1 MPYTQALRDSFNSM
15 FFKGRLI
22 ERYVIGA
29 LMPYLLL
36 ALLLLTAMLMGQQ
49 ASRFG
54 ELLMGAGV
62 PVALVWEILAALIP
76 NVLSFTVP
84 MAMLAG
90 TMIGYSR
97 MGSDSELVALRAAG
111 VGTWRLVWPVLL
123 LGALLSLV
131 TLLIVFHLM
140 PDGARTLRRTGLRA
154 ALFKLDSPIEPR
166 SFNAEIPGYVV
177 YVRDGDK
184 EQGRWGRV
192 FIYSKDQAGATHLVT
207 ARHGR
212 IDAAAEQSELL
223 LNDAVA
229 TKLPSNAAAGGT
241 RGGREYVTERLAQ
254 LRIVFNTGRQAVLER
269 LRRDEPQPEEMNW
282 RDLRAYAAARSGAE
296 QRYATLMLHKRLT
309 LSVSPVVFAL
319 LGAALGLHVRKGGRG
334 MGILLS
340 LGALVA
346 YYLFSLIGEQL
357 ARAGTIPL
365 LPGAWMAT
373 TLAVCLS
380 LLMFV
385 RRGKL
390 GWRSVAGR
398 AGREESALGQ
408 GLASG
413 TPRLSGETGGERRR
427 LGFPSLLDTNVLRM
441 LFYSFLYAFSALVAI
456 FLIFT
461 LFELWRF
468 IAATGAS
475 ARLVARYVVFL
486 LPLLSIELLPAS
498 VLLAMLTTY
507 ALLARRSEAIAWWA
521 CGQSVYRLV
530 LPGLLF
536 AAVIGAGM
544 WLAQERLLPQTN
556 LRQDALRAQI
566 RGGVSRTETR
576 AGRQWLASGG
586 NGRLYSYEYV
596 DEGGTLSDLA
606 IYDFDAQGVH
616 LRQTIYAREG
626 LWVSPGQMRLNDA
639 EVLIFKDGGMERQ
652 HLAML
657 VLEGVESVDVFRP
670 GTDKPSYLSTKQLS
684 AYINNL
690 KQRGAAVAPLVA
702 ALQRKY
708 TDPFGPLVM
717 ALVGIPLALAFGR
730 RSALLAL
737 ASAILIGL
745 GFRAT
750 TGGFTQLA
758 VYGLLPAAVA
768 AWAPPIIFASAGIY
782 LLFRART

>member
-1 MPYTQALRDSFNSM
+1 M
-15 FFKGRLI
+15 FFNGRLI
-22 ERYVIGA
+22 ERYVLGA
-29 LMPYLLL
+29 LTPYLLL
-36 ALLLLTAMLMGQQ
+36 ATLLLTAMLMGQQ

-54 ELLMGAGV
+54 ELLVGAGV
-62 PVALVWEILAALIP
+62 PFALVWQIFMALLP

-90 TMIGYSR
+90 TVIGYSR
-97 MGSDSELVALRAAG
+97 MGSDSELVSLRAAG

-123 LGALLSLV
+123 LGALLSLA
-131 TLLIVFHLM
+131 TLLIVFYLM
-140 PDGARTLRRTGLRA
+140 PEGARTLRRAGLRA

-192 FIYSKDQAGATHLVT
+192 FIYSRDQDGSTRLVT

-229 TKLPSNAAAGGT
+229 TKLPSAAAADET
-241 RGGREYVTERLAQ
+241 AAAKGGREYVTERLAQ
-254 LRIVFNTGRQAVLER
+254 LRIVFNTGRQAVLEKI
-269 LRRDEPQPEEMNW
+269 RRDEPQPEEMAW
-282 RDLRAYAAARSGAE
+282 QDLRAYATGRSGE
-296 QRYATLMLHKRLT
+296 EGRYLLLMVHKRLT
-309 LSVSPVVFAL
+309 LCVSPVVFAL

-334 MGILLS
+334 IGVLLS
-340 LGALVA
+340 LGALLA
-346 YYLFSLIGEQL
+346 YYLLTLIGEQL
-357 ARAGTIPL
+357 ARAGTIGVPT
-365 LPGAWMAT
+365 GAWMAT
-373 TLAVCLS
+373 TLTSALS
-380 LLMFV
+380 LAMLLG
-385 RRGKL
+385 RGRL
-390 GWRSVAGR
+390 GWIRIGVG
-398 AGREESALGQ
+398 AGREASDSRHGLSESRAVRG
-408 GLASG
+408 GTSG
-413 TPRLSGETGGERRR
+413 GAGRR
-427 LGFPSLLDTNVLRM
+427 LGFPSLLDTSVLR
-441 LFYSFLYAFSALVAI
+441 LLSLSFAYAFGALVAI

-468 IAATGAS
+468 IAATGAG
-475 ARLVARYVVFL
+475 ARLVARYVLFL
-486 LPLLSIELLPAS
+486 LPHLSIELLPAS
-498 VLLAMLTTY
+498 VLLAMLATY
-507 ALLARRSEAIAWWA
+507 ALLARRSEAVAWWA

-536 AAVIGAGM
+536 AALIGVGM
-544 WLAQERLLPQTN
+544 WLIQERVLPQSN
-556 LRQDALRAQI
+556 LRQEALRAQI
-566 RGGVSRTETR
+566 RGGVSRAETR

-586 NGRLYSYEYV
+586 DGRLYAYEYSAQS
-596 DEGGTLSDLA
+596 GALNDLA
-606 IYDFDAQGVH
+606 VYDFDARGVH

-626 LWVSPGQMRLNDA
+626 RWISPGRMQLNDA
-639 EVLIFKDGGMERQ
+639 EVLAFNDGGMERRREPE
-652 HLAML
+652 L
-657 VLEGVESVDVFRP
+657 VIEGVESEEVFRP
-670 GTDKPSYLSTKQLS
+670 GTDKPSYLSAKQLS
-684 AYINNL
+684 DYIKTL
-690 KQRGAAVAPLVA
+690 KQRGAAVTPLTA

-708 TDPFGPLVM
+708 TDPFGALVM

-737 ASAILIGL
+737 ASAIVIGL

>member
-1 MPYTQALRDSFNSM
+1 M

-22 ERYVIGA
+22 ERYVLGA

-36 ALLLLTAMLMGQQ
+36 ALLLLTATLMGQQ
-49 ASRFG
+49 AGRFG
-54 ELLMGAGV
+54 ELLVSAGV

-123 LGALLSLV
+123 LGVLLSV
-131 TLLIVFHLM
+131 ATLLIVFNLM
-140 PDGARTLRRTGLRA
+140 PDGARTLRRAGLRA

-192 FIYSKDQAGATHLVT
+192 FIYSRDQDGSTHLVT

-229 TKLPSNAAAGGT
+229 TKLPSSDAAAT
-241 RGGREYVTERLAQ
+241 PSAKGGREYVTERLAQ
-254 LRIVFNTGRQAVLER
+254 LRIVFNTGRQAVLDR
-269 LRRDEPQPEEMNW
+269 LRRDEPQPEEMGW
-282 RDLRAYAAARSGAE
+282 RDLKAYAASRGGAE
-296 QRYATLMLHKRLT
+296 GRDAVLLLHKRLT
-309 LSVSPVVFAL
+309 LSVSPLVFAL

-346 YYLFSLIGEQL
+346 YYLLSLIGEQL
-357 ARAGTIPL
+357 ARAGTIPT

-373 TLAVCLS
+373 TLTICFS
-380 LLMFV
+380 LMMLL
-385 RRGKL
+385 RRGRL
-390 GWRSVAGR
+390 GWIWGAKG
-398 AGREESALGQ
+398 AGREASALGR
-408 GLASG
+408 GIAG
-413 TPRLSGETGGERRR
+413 GIDPGAGETSGETRR
-427 LGFPSLLDTNVLRM
+427 LGFPSLLDINVLRM
-441 LFYSFLYAFSALVAI
+441 LTLSFLYAFSALVAI

-536 AAVIGAGM
+536 AATIGGGM
-544 WLAQERLLPQTN
+544 WLVQERVMPQAN

-596 DEGGTLSDLA
+596 DETGTLSDLA
-606 IYDFDAQGVH
+606 IYDFDAEGVH

-626 LWVSPGQMRLNDA
+626 RWASPVQMQLNDA
-639 EVLIFKDGGMERQ
+639 EVLLFKDGGMERQ
-652 HLAML
+652 HLAAM
-657 VLEGVESVDVFRP
+657 VVEGVEPVDVFRP
-670 GTDKPSYLSTKQLS
+670 GTDKPSYLSAKQLS
-684 AYINNL
+684 AYIKNL
-690 KQRGAAVAPLVA
+690 KQRGASVAPLAA

-708 TDPFGPLVM
+708 TDPFGALVM

-750 TGGFTQLA
+750 MGGFTQLA
-758 VYGLLPAAVA
+758 IYGLLPAAVA